1 MILKKRGDLPR
12 MTNSQNKY
20 LALLAKVAIAGLSRV
35 WDFIQD
41 VLLEWMLPPIER
53 VVSRLVAYIKK
64 HLPAKRPKRKRK
76 KIKPFLKEKLLAL
89 LPPVRRVALVA
100 VAVLVLLWNGWSLI
114 TTAATHI
121 SLSHDEVTA
130 QPIVSDSSNSLQCSI
145 KPIENRTSNMVVK
158 NSGSNDFEHVEAVS
172 STGKKQTPIPAV
184 YVQNDKCK
192 ISLKSYVHHERFDDR
207 IRGLAIDISSH
218 QQEIDWQKVA
228 ATEVNAAMI
237 RVGYRGTESG
247 KIFAD
252 DFYID
257 NIKGAQQNG
266 LSVGVYFYTQ
276 AITPEEAMEEA
287 DFTLDQIAGYLIPL
301 PVVIDFEFESSKD
314 GKLTGRLYDAN
325 LSKQETTLIARAFC
339 EKIAAAGY
347 TPMVYGNDDMLTKHM
362 YVEKLSKKYN
372 IWLASYHK
380 KAVYEGEYF
389 FWQFTKQGIVDGIDG
404 NVCLDYWYR

>member
-1 MILKKRGDLPR
+1 

-53 VVSRLVAYIKK
+53 VVSRLVAYVKK

-76 KIKPFLKEKLLAL
+76 KIKPFLKEKLVKL

-100 VAVLVLLWNGWSLI
+100 AAVLVLLWNGWSLI

-372 IWLASYHK
+372 IWLASYHR
-380 KAVYEGEYF
+380 EGGLRGRVFLLAIY
-389 FWQFTKQGIVDGIDG
+389 QTGY
-404 NVCLDYWYR
+404 CRRYRRKCMS

>member
-1 MILKKRGDLPR
+1 
-12 MTNSQNKY
+12 MTKPKNKY
-20 LALLAKVAIAGLSRV
+20 FALLAKVAIAGLSRV

-53 VVSRLVAYIKK
+53 VVSRLGAYIKK
-64 HLPAKRPKRKRK
+64 RLPAKRPKRKRK
-76 KIKPFLKEKLLAL
+76 KPSFKEKLVKR
-89 LPPVRRVALVA
+89 LPSVRRVALVT
-100 VAVLVLLWNGWSLI
+100 VAVFVLLWNGWSLI
-114 TTAATHI
+114 TTAATYI

-172 STGKKQTPIPAV
+172 STGKTQTPIPAV
-184 YVQNDKCK
+184 YVQNDKRK
-192 ISLKSYVHHERFDDR
+192 ISLKSYVHHERYDDS

-314 GKLTGRLYDAN
+314 GSLTGRLYDAK

-362 YVEKLSKKYN
+362 YVEKLSKKYR

-389 FWQFTKQGIVDGIDG
+389 FWQFTNQGIVDGIDG

>member
-1 MILKKRGDLPR
+1 
-12 MTNSQNKY
+12 
-20 LALLAKVAIAGLSRV
+20 
-35 WDFIQD
+35 
-41 VLLEWMLPPIER
+41 
-53 VVSRLVAYIKK
+53 
-64 HLPAKRPKRKRK
+64 
-76 KIKPFLKEKLLAL
+76 
-89 LPPVRRVALVA
+89 
-100 VAVLVLLWNGWSLI
+100 
-114 TTAATHI
+114 
-121 SLSHDEVTA
+121 
-130 QPIVSDSSNSLQCSI
+130 
-145 KPIENRTSNMVVK
+145 MVVK

-184 YVQNDKCK
+184 YVQNDKRK
-192 ISLKSYVHHERFDDR
+192 ISLKSYVHHERYDDR

-276 AITPEEAMEEA
+276 AITPEETMEEA